1 MDCIIPYTHKRL
13 LEAHRLWHQAYDNYF
28 DPEGFRVNINATIQA
43 LRNLTFALQNE
54 KEKIINFDTWYP
66 NWQSKMKT
74 DPIMKWLNEARV
86 KIVHQKDLETKSQA
100 NVLIHSYFNLV
111 EYKFDVPAF
120 LPSEVIA
127 HKAKG
132 IIIKENE
139 MPEHYLKECIAV
151 VERRWVAEDLPD
163 WEILDALAYGFNF
176 AKDIVF
182 DAHKQAG
189 SNYIECSLHDYL
201 HPLSHDDLT
210 GQYSCMNMNAT
221 FRTQNIALSDFQ
233 TRAFETN
240 TVKMNEH
247 IVSETKKRYSSKIFS
262 QLSEISKHDPFKFAD
277 TLNKVALQ
285 VLKKD
290 KYHQWIQFIKV
301 PYKGWELH
309 TVYPEDKSDKFLLM
323 KELASYVKET
333 KATCVINI
341 NEAWISRD
349 VDAIIGG
356 TPVNETQDRTEALCI
371 SVITSDG
378 RSRSYMTEFQRK
390 YFGNIKFLETKVSEE
405 DPGYFLKPVLDLW
418 ESGNE
423 ELSK

>member
-54 KEKIINFDTWYP
+54 KEKIIDFDSWYP

-111 EYKFDVPAF
+111 EYKFDVPAL

-127 HKAKG
+127 HNAKS
-132 IIIKENE
+132 IIKEKIE
-139 MPEHYLKECIAV
+139 IPEHQLKECIAV

-176 AKDIVF
+176 AKDIVL

-189 SNYIECSLHDYL
+189 SNYIQCSLHDYL
-201 HPLSHDDLT
+201 HPLSYDDLT

-221 FRTQNIALSDFQ
+221 FRTQNIVLSDFQ

-240 TVKMNEH
+240 TVKMNEQ
-247 IVSETKKRYSSKIFS
+247 IISAAKKRYSSKIFS
-262 QLSEISKHDPFKFAD
+262 QLSGISKHDPFKFAD

-290 KYHQWIQFIKV
+290 KYHEWIQFIKV
-301 PYKGWELH
+301 PYKGWELR
-309 TVYPEDKSDKFLLM
+309 TVNPEDKSDKFLIM
-323 KELASYVKET
+323 KELAQYVKET

-341 NEAWISRD
+341 NEAWVSGD
-349 VDAIIGG
+349 VDAIMGG
-356 TPVNETQDRTEALCI
+356 TPVSETQDKAEALCI

-378 RSRSYMTEFQRK
+378 KSRSYMTEFQRR
-390 YFGNIKFLETKVSEE
+390 YFGNIKFLETKIAEE
-405 DPGYFLKPVLDLW
+405 NPGYFLKPVLDVW
-418 ESGNE
+418 ETRSE
-423 ELSK
+423 EVSK